1 MLPYFSVE
9 VFLLRGTVTLHLD
22 LELFQ
27 ELRKAIAPAKI
38 SREIDDLMRKRIAE
52 LEGREYRQEEQVDY
66 EALER
71 EHVRLVREVDQ
82 QERWLRKRKV
92 YDDLTRL
99 AVKVGLTPKDLGRL
113 DEVAPKLR
121 REWTGDPQDAHQFI
135 MLLEAAR
142 ARREVERKL
151 DEVRDS
157 RAASQ
162 QVPV

>member
-1 MLPYFSVE
+1 M
-9 VFLLRGTVTLHLD
+9 RGTVTLHLD

-99 AVKVGLTPKDLGRL
+99 AVKVGLTPDLSRL

-121 REWTGDPQDAHQFI
+121 REWTGSPQDAHLFI
-135 MLLEAAR
+135 SLLEAVR
-142 ARREVERKL
+142 ARRELERKL
-151 DEVRDS
+151 DEIRDS
-157 RAASQ
+157 RAAAQ